1 MRPAIGARSVREA
14 TLSRSMRTKHSG
26 TRKPTP
32 IMDSTGGGAQVG
44 NAEKMYSWNA
54 GRKLDDTHSPAVE
67 SCNLCIKDDLG
78 KGPEGCFSHVHV
90 PADDG
95 ATFKLSNQE
104 KVSAS
109 STVVWH
115 SHTRVALPLA
125 ICLERLCLPLP
136 QLCLLCELMKYSAE
150 WQQSASSRGIQ
161 IMPTH
166 PAEQCRSGPH
176 EAVSSPPLAFHSPPP
191 PLLSSPLL
199 LSLLVASPL
208 LFSSSPLLF
217 YPLLVSSVLL
227 LRGRAFACTQP
238 RAACRLSLRTCEQ

>member
-1 MRPAIGARSVREA
+1 M
-14 TLSRSMRTKHSG
+14 
-26 TRKPTP
+26 
-32 IMDSTGGGAQVG
+32 G

-78 KGPEGCFSHVHV
+78 KEPEGCFSHVHV

-150 WQQSASSRGIQ
+150 WQQSASSRGIP
-161 IMPTH
+161 IIPTAD

-238 RAACRLSLRTCEQ
+238 RAACVKDV